1 MGLHFV
7 LVEATY
13 QESKQFWCVRNRR
26 CKVIALPVTLINS
39 KHSEDDCGIAAQ

>member
-7 LVEATY
+7 VVATY

-26 CKVIALPVTLINS
+26 CKVIAPPVTLINS